1 MNLYLLVIIV
11 IILLDWI
18 LDLFKYRAILSSLSP
33 LVPDEFKDMVD
44 AEEYRKNQ
52 NYTRKR
58 VIFKKLK
65 NYWRHKRTRNQIGDG
80 NPLIPHRSHCG
91 WHQK

>member
-44 AEEYRKNQ
+44 AASFCLVLPKS
-52 NYTRKR
+52 
-58 VIFKKLK
+58 
-65 NYWRHKRTRNQIGDG
+65 G
-80 NPLIPHRSHCG
+80 HRLTSISFNC
-91 WHQK
+91 